1 MVLLNTGLEL
11 LAIDYY
17 ANDFWEFIVTYIL
30 SGNMYAER
38 HILPIDFVVFI
49 FVPLALFLLSIR
61 GFQLIE
67 IRKD

>member
-1 MVLLNTGLEL
+1 MDLEL
-11 LAIDYY
+11 LALDYY
-17 ANDFWEFIVTYIL
+17 ANDFWEFIYIYIL

-38 HILPIDFVVFI
+38 HFLHLDFVVFI
-49 FVPLALFLLSIR
+49 FVPIALFLLSIR